1 MNKTLLKIKNEYDAL
16 GKAEKKIAD
25 VLLNN
30 DKSVPS
36 MFIGDFAQLCDCS
49 VATVTRFSKKLG
61 FNGFPQLKIA
71 LAREKDF
78 SPVGENITA
87 ADTAAEVFAKICN
100 DIYGSLERTKKSI
113 NADELQKCCEAVIS
127 ADKIFI
133 FGLGNSASVAQDA
146 AHKLF
151 RLGKDSTAYTDNH
164 MQAIAATH
172 TGKGSLV
179 IGVSHSGKSKDIVD
193 ALKLSRE
200 NGATTVAIT
209 SLGNHPLKKVSDIV
223 LNTVS
228 EETNYRILGLSS
240 RIAQLAI
247 IDAIYS
253 YLVCH
258 LPGAIDSINKTESA
272 LCSKKY

>member
-25 VLLNN
+25 VLQNN

-36 MFIGDFAQLCDCS
+36 MFIGDFAKLCDCS

-78 SPVGENITA
+78 SPVGENITTE
-87 ADTAAEVFAKICN
+87 DTAAEVFAKICN
-100 DIYGSLERTKKSI
+100 DIYSSLERTKKSI
-113 NADELQKCCEAVIS
+113 NIDELQKCCETIIS

-172 TGKGSLV
+172 TGKSTLV

-258 LPGAIDSINKTESA
+258 LPGAIEYINKTESA

>member
-172 TGKGSLV
+172 TGKGALV

>member
-25 VLLNN
+25 VLQNN

-36 MFIGDFAQLCDCS
+36 MFIGDFAKLCDCS

-78 SPVGENITA
+78 SPVGENITTE
-87 ADTAAEVFAKICN
+87 DTAAEVFAKICN
-100 DIYGSLERTKKSI
+100 DIYSSLERTKKSI
-113 NADELQKCCEAVIS
+113 NIDELQKCCETIIS

-172 TGKGSLV
+172 TGKSTLV

-228 EETNYRILGLSS
+228 EETNDRILGWSS

-258 LPGAIDSINKTESA
+258 LPGAIEYINKTESA

>member
-1 MNKTLLKIKNEYDAL
+1 
-16 GKAEKKIAD
+16 
-25 VLLNN
+25 
-30 DKSVPS
+30 
-36 MFIGDFAQLCDCS
+36 
-49 VATVTRFSKKLG
+49 
-61 FNGFPQLKIA
+61 
-71 LAREKDF
+71 
-78 SPVGENITA
+78 
-87 ADTAAEVFAKICN
+87 
-100 DIYGSLERTKKSI
+100 
-113 NADELQKCCEAVIS
+113 
-127 ADKIFI
+127 
-133 FGLGNSASVAQDA
+133 
-146 AHKLF
+146 
-151 RLGKDSTAYTDNH
+151 

-179 IGVSHSGKSKDIVD
+179 IGVSHSGKSKDIVE

>member
-127 ADKIFI
+127 ADKIFL

-258 LPGAIDSINKTESA
+258 LPGAVDSINKTESA

>member
-1 MNKTLLKIKNEYDAL
+1 
-16 GKAEKKIAD
+16 
-25 VLLNN
+25 
-30 DKSVPS
+30 

-127 ADKIFI
+127 ADKIFL

>member
-200 NGATTVAIT
+200 NGATTIAIT

>member
-164 MQAIAATH
+164 MQAIIASHLDRQSVA
-172 TGKGSLV
+172 
-179 IGVSHSGKSKDIVD
+179 IGISHSGSSKDIVE

>member
-200 NGATTVAIT
+200 KGATTVAIT

>member
-113 NADELQKCCEAVIS
+113 DADELQKCCEAVIS

>member
-100 DIYGSLERTKKSI
+100 DIYGSWERTKKSI

-127 ADKIFI
+127 ADKIFL

>member
-179 IGVSHSGKSKDIVD
+179 IGVSHSGKSKDIVE

-258 LPGAIDSINKTESA
+258 LPGAVDSINKTESA

>member
-179 IGVSHSGKSKDIVD
+179 IGVSHSGQSKDIVD

>member
-127 ADKIFI
+127 ADKIFL

>member
-258 LPGAIDSINKTESA
+258 LPGAVDSINKTESA

>member
-87 ADTAAEVFAKICN
+87 ADTAVEVFAKICN

-247 IDAIYS
+247 IDAMYS

>member
-179 IGVSHSGKSKDIVD
+179 IGVSHSGKSKDIVE

>member
-172 TGKGSLV
+172 TGKSTLV

>member
-78 SPVGENITA
+78 PPVGKNITA

-179 IGVSHSGKSKDIVD
+179 IGVSHSGKSKDIVE

>member
-71 LAREKDF
+71 LAREKVF
-78 SPVGENITA
+78 PPVGENITA

-179 IGVSHSGKSKDIVD
+179 IGVSHSGKSKDIVE

>member
-113 NADELQKCCEAVIS
+113 HADELQKCCEAVIS

-200 NGATTVAIT
+200 NGATTIAIT